1 MRTKTTSRPFTR
13 DSVSNNHG
21 QSVHVDARIWLH
33 EADRVRYGGARMI
46 DAKTFVINHP
56 EAQLQEGFT
65 IGTYHY
71 DRRITKG
78 TNQ

>member
-1 MRTKTTSRPFTR
+1 
-13 DSVSNNHG
+13 
-21 QSVHVDARIWLH
+21 
-33 EADRVRYGGARMI
+33 MI

-71 DRRITKG
+71 EKG
-78 TNQ
+78 TIIK